1 MLNITITSALD
12 QRLGQRG
19 GKENMTPPEMNG
31 HAIMERNTKT
41 WVQYYQDFLK
51 MKPPSFTGKGG
62 ATEAHQW
69 CTKVDRILAKF
80 DFSKAYK
87 QRMVAF
93 LLEGNAATWW
103 ESMGSTVDSME
114 VTWTRFKD

>member
-1 MLNITITSALD
+1 MLNTAITTALD
-12 QRLGQRG
+12 QRLGPRG
-19 GKENMTPPEMNG
+19 GTEDMAPPEMNG
-31 HAIMERNTKT
+31 PAIVDRNTKP

-69 CTKVDRILAKF
+69 CTKVDRILAQF
-80 DFSKAYK
+80 DCSEAYK
-87 QRMVAF
+87 QRMAAF

-103 ESMGSTVDSME
+103 ESMGRTVDAME
-114 VTWTRFKD
+114 